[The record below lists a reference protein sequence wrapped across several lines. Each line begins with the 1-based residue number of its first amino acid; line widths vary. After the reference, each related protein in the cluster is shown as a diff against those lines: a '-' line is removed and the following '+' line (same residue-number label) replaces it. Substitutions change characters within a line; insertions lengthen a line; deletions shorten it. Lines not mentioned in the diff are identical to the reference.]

1 MDYLAKEQK
10 ASGLTAEQLQAVGC
24 TEPGFK
30 ELSMIRVAKYLTN
43 MTKHP
48 GGLPYAFGMVCSRF
62 MGFYAKEDW
71 KALKKSRTKKKVKL
85 ENGRS
90 LKLTFVECRRSTA
103 KRTAKSGLLC
113 CPTALTPSAPTCCST
128 IPFT

>member
-43 MTKHP
+43 IPSILADCRMPLVWCVPGSWAFMPRKTGKH
-48 GGLPYAFGMVCSRF
+48 
-62 MGFYAKEDW
+62 
-71 KALKKSRTKKKVKL
+71 
-85 ENGRS
+85 
-90 LKLTFVECRRSTA
+90 
-103 KRTAKSGLLC
+103 
-113 CPTALTPSAPTCCST
+113 
-128 IPFT
+128 